1 MLCSTHPH
9 NTYIQIL
16 SEIGILGFLLVIF
29 LFIKVLKN
37 NFVIILNKVK
47 NNIDRS
53 FYFINLAIIINLMP
67 LIPSGSFFN
76 NWISL
81 VMFFSL
87 GFWLYVQDKFKS

>member
-1 MLCSTHPH
+1 
-9 NTYIQIL
+9 
-16 SEIGILGFLLVIF
+16 
-29 LFIKVLKN
+29 
-37 NFVIILNKVK
+37 
-47 NNIDRS
+47 
-53 FYFINLAIIINLMP
+53 MP